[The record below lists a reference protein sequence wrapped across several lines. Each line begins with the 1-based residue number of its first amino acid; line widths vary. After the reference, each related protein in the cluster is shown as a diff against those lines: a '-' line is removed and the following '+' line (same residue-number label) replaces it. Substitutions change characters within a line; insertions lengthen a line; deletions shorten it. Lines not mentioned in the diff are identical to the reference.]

1 MYDICDPLGRVF
13 AIPESSAEDP
23 SAFTAQAL
31 QEAVAFYQA
40 QGYVVMRGLLDPA
53 LCTRIRAAFE
63 DSVKPFPGS
72 IYRQT
77 TANPERNRFNER
89 GFVMNP
95 VLNIQDLPSSRFSE
109 LKQAALSAFTA
120 PGLATCVEAL
130 LGESPTLV
138 QTMYFEG
145 NSATWAHQDTY
156 YLDAER
162 IGSMVGAWIALE
174 DIHPGAGRFYVVP
187 RSHLLDA
194 GRNAGG
200 LGYALHHGD
209 YKQAVLRLIDEQGY
223 VFCAPALARGDV
235 LFWNSRTIH
244 GSLATSYPEASRSS
258 LTAHYIPQS
267 QRFLQFQRRI
277 RRLRLKRIQG
287 MQVHCPKDL
296 DRWTNRAILA
306 VETRFP
312 RLFQA
317 AKRAAIAA
325 LTR

>member
-1 MYDICDPLGRVF
+1 MYDTRDPLGRDF
-13 AIPESSAEDP
+13 AIPESSMEDP
-23 SAFTAQAL
+23 AAFTADSLDQA
-31 QEAVAFYQA
+31 AAFYRA
-40 QGYVVMRGLLDPA
+40 EGYVVMRGLLDPA

-95 VLNIQDLPSSRFSE
+95 VLNLQDLPSGSFAE
-109 LKQAALSAFTA
+109 LKQTALRAFTD
-120 PGLATCVEAL
+120 PGLAACVEAL
-130 LGESPTLV
+130 IEEPPILV

-200 LGYALHHGD
+200 LGYALHHGE

-223 VFCAPALARGDV
+223 VFRAPALARGDV

-244 GSLATSYPEASRSS
+244 GSLTTSHAEASRSS
-258 LTAHYIPQS
+258 LTAHYIPRS

-277 RRLRLKRIQG
+277 RRLRLKRIHN
-287 MQVHCPKDL
+287 MEVHCPKDL
-296 DRWTNRAILA
+296 DRWTNRAVLA
-306 VETRFP
+306 IETRFP
-312 RLFQA
+312 RLFQS
-317 AKRAAIAA
+317 AKRTAISV